1 MGPENTFIRVNSG
14 VDAVRAQDRPI
25 HRSDSLAPGGVGGL
39 VQTRVDDLVGRHFAP
54 KALQALYSKPFK
66 LE

>member
-14 VDAVRAQDRPI
+14 VDAVLAQDRPI
-25 HRSDSLAPGGVGGL
+25 HRPDSLTPCGVGGL